1 MIQKAS
7 ITIIDN
13 AVVCIALACV
23 WLVCHGDGMRSELVL
38 AP

>member
-13 AVVCIALACV
+13 AVVCILL
-23 WLVCHGDGMRSELVL
+23 WLVSGWFAMVMV
-38 AP
+38 